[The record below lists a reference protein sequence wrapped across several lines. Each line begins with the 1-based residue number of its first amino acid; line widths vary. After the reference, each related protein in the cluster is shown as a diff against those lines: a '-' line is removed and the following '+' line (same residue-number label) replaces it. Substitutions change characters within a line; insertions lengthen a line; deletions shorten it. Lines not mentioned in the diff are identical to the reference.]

1 MSNLLH
7 GTSHFTTQVKTDH
20 AITQRTYHWKKS
32 AQKIMS
38 INYQLTRLWSGTV
51 PILTT
56 NLLDTGI
63 VDTQFNKILSQTAV
77 KAFDDY
83 INKNT
88 TSSLLFL
95 NHKDDK
101 HEKPPIGRRRRQ
113 SRGRSSKIK
122 VADNKLSS
130 DDGAVT
136 TNDNFFEY
144 QRRNGYRLGSTP
156 YISTCNTALQLEEK
170 YIMHAITEYLLQVGR
185 IYDNTATQI
194 AQDLQSLNAGLFSID
209 MWAAIQRG
217 KEAYHAY
224 HVHEGSIVSGVYY
237 SNCPSNCA
245 PLVLKRPSS
254 KDDVMGRI
262 DEAEDVVINPEE
274 GKLILFPPW
283 VLHGVPK
290 VNNMDQHDTEI
301 ARVSWAFNLN
311 GRLASMDPWGVTR
324 P

>member
-1 MSNLLH
+1 
-7 GTSHFTTQVKTDH
+7 
-20 AITQRTYHWKKS
+20 
-32 AQKIMS
+32 MS

-56 NLLDTGI
+56 NLVDTGI

-88 TSSLLFL
+88 TSSLLSL
-95 NHKDDK
+95 LK
-101 HEKPPIGRRRRQ
+101 HEDDKPPISRRRRQ

-130 DDGAVT
+130 DNGAVT

-156 YISTCNTALQLEEK
+156 YISTCNAALQLEEK

-185 IYDNTATQI
+185 IYDNNNNNNTATQI

-217 KEAYHAY
+217 KEAYHAD

-262 DEAEDVVINPEE
+262 DEAEDVVIIPKE
-274 GKLILFPPW
+274 GNLVLFPPW

-290 VNNMDQHDTEI
+290 VNNMDQHSNDIES
-301 ARVSWAFNLN
+301 ARVSWAFNRN
-311 GRLASMDPWGVTR
+311 GRLASIDPWGVTR
-324 P
+324 PSESSNLLQKKANIEV